1 MTASASP
8 VVFSRPL
15 DEFEIKTVYLKGLF
29 STNSTTKK
37 TPTQLRE
44 DIARV
49 LQGDAIEFENY
60 GAVFFCEY
68 HPSIDKLEQGSDGA
82 GEKSPQSMAI
92 TFEVHIVKVAVFGQ
106 FGVLFKRIQ
115 GDISVYKNLCSQ
127 ILSQLDL

>member
-1 MTASASP
+1 MSP
-8 VVFSRPL
+8 IPFSRPL

-68 HPSIDKLEQGSDGA
+68 QPSIDKSEGSDCS